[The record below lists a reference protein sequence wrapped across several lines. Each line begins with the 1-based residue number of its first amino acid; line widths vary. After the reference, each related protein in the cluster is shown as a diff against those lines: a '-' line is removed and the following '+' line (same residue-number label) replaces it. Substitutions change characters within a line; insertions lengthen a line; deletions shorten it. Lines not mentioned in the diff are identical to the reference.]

1 MWNLERNTGL
11 LSMSRSK
18 SDDVGLGPKKLAQV
32 KGTVRYVQISPSI
45 LIRGVKHPDAC
56 GL

>member
-1 MWNLERNTGL
+1 MWNFERNTGL

-18 SDDVGLGPKKLAQV
+18 SGDVGLGPKKVAQV

-45 LIRGVKHPDAC
+45 LIRGVKHPDAW